1 MMLTAPASPD
11 KMTLQDGAEAY
22 SRHQAESTPGPQAR
36 RREQGHRSRYEYFF
50 TADNLLKGCDL
61 YISTEL
67 I

>member
-1 MMLTAPASPD
+1 
-11 KMTLQDGAEAY
+11 MTLQDGAEAY